1 MEYPLIQQVRM
12 FAKHLKGFLQFG
24 IFVQKNRA
32 STVCQYR
39 GQCYKGVLTSFV
51 GYTDFLIYS
60 DLNNGRTF
68 TIVLAYTVLK
78 LGQWKG
84 VA

>member
-1 MEYPLIQQVRM
+1 M

-32 STVCQYR
+32 STVCQYK
-39 GQCYKGVLTSFV
+39 GQCYTGVLTSFV

-60 DLNNGRTF
+60 DLNNGKCHHCFGQYSPEVGSMERGCL
-68 TIVLAYTVLK
+68 TIKIAL
-78 LGQWKG
+78 
-84 VA
+84 

>member
-1 MEYPLIQQVRM
+1 MDYPLIQQVRM

-39 GQCYKGVLTSFV
+39 GQCYTGVLTSFV
-51 GYTDFLIYS
+51 GYTD
-60 DLNNGRTF
+60 LNV
-68 TIVLAYTVLK
+68 TIVLVNTVLK